1 MSYRGKARR
10 LAKAWS
16 REIRASLEEQPFT
29 TWEIIPHPPE
39 ARITQLKHKAGST
52 VITIQPSKQL
62 PAVRIFD
69 RCSLA
74 YDGCDAWLPLLQ
86 RIRLKNAV
94 RLWILRK
101 RLQKPLT

>member
-1 MSYRGKARR
+1 MSYRGRARK
-10 LAKAWS
+10 LAKAWA
-16 REIRASLEEQPFT
+16 REMRASLTDTPFDY
-29 TWEIIPHPPE
+29 WEIIPHDPE
-39 ARITQLKHKAGST
+39 DRITQLRHKAGRT

-69 RCSLA
+69 RCSVA

-86 RIRLKNAV
+86 RIRLKNCV

-101 RLQKPLT
+101 RLLTPLT